1 MSTLNGLLA
10 ELGLS
15 NPEMHPE
22 REAPHEAEW
31 IVDQPFSPEE
41 GLCYEIAYGK
51 VNLRGRDMPVR
62 ARIRADGS
70 APSQWF
76 DLDEGQPLDPEL
88 QSYPVRAFRPLP
100 VCSAPSDSH

>member
-31 IVDQPFSPEE
+31 VVDQPFSPEA
-41 GLCYEIAYGK
+41 GQCYELAYGK
-51 VNLRGRDMPVR
+51 VSLHGHDAHVR
-62 ARIRADGS
+62 VRIRADGS
-70 APSQWF
+70 APSQWL
-76 DLDEGQPLDPEL
+76 DLDEGKPLAPEL
-88 QSYPVRAFRPLP
+88 QAYPVRAYRPIAD
-100 VCSAPSDSH
+100 CSPPSASH